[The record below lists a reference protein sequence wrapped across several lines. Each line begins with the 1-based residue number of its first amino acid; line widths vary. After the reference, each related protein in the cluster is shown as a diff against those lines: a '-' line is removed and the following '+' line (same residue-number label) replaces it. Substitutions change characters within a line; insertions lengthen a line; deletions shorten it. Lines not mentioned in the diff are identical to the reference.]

1 MRIKLKWRLTIWVKF
16 IIVFEQIII
25 LLFMQ
30 LFKKNSYNRD
40 KIQTVSYNSI

>member
-1 MRIKLKWRLTIWVKF
+1 MRIKLKWRLTIWAKF

-30 LFKKNSYNRD
+30 LYKKISYNRD